1 MEPICICT
9 SILKF
14 TGSLFASLT
23 GLFVTD
29 KNSSFGICIFES
41 KDDKRCRFVKIIN
54 FDIYI

>member
-41 KDDKRCRFVKIIN
+41 KDDKRCSFVKITD
-54 FDIYI
+54 FDI